1 MHRLSNLRPGS
12 LILKL
17 KFHHEANMW
26 FWEERKEE
34 SIALVRKLI
43 IVNLFFFFRS
53 VSIQLPERII
63 GISKHNFIFSGRR
76 QPVSFSRLMGHHGR
90 GGNKTVNG

>member
-17 KFHHEANMW
+17 KFHHEANMC

-34 SIALVRKLI
+34 SIAFVRKLI
-43 IVNLFFFFRS
+43 IVKIFVLS
-53 VSIQLPERII
+53 VSIQLLERII
-63 GISKHNFIFSGRR
+63 GISKHNFIFSWHR
-76 QPVSFSRLMGHHGR
+76 
-90 GGNKTVNG
+90 

>member
-26 FWEERKEE
+26 FWEERQEE
-34 SIALVRKLI
+34 SIAFVRKLI
-43 IVNLFFFFRS
+43 IVKFLFFFF
-53 VSIQLPERII
+53 VC
-63 GISKHNFIFSGRR
+63 KHTAPRENNRHF
-76 QPVSFSRLMGHHGR
+76 
-90 GGNKTVNG
+90 KT

>member
-34 SIALVRKLI
+34 SIAFVRKLI
-43 IVNLFFFFRS
+43 IVNVFCFCFFFS
-53 VSIQLPERII
+53 VCEHTAPRENNR
-63 GISKHNFIFSGRR
+63 HF
-76 QPVSFSRLMGHHGR
+76 
-90 GGNKTVNG
+90 KT

>member
-26 FWEERKEE
+26 FWEKRKEE
-34 SIALVRKLI
+34 CIAFVRKLI
-43 IVNLFFFFRS
+43 IVKIFFLS
-53 VSIQLPERII
+53 VSIQLLERII
-63 GISKHNFIFSGRR
+63 GISKQNFIFSER
-76 QPVSFSRLMGHHGR
+76 Q
-90 GGNKTVNG
+90 

>member
-26 FWEERKEE
+26 FWEERQEE
-34 SIALVRKLI
+34 SIAFVRKLI
-43 IVNLFFFFRS
+43 IVKFLFFFFSS

-63 GISKHNFIFSGRR
+63 GISKHNFIFSGCR
-76 QPVSFSRLMGHHGR
+76 
-90 GGNKTVNG
+90 